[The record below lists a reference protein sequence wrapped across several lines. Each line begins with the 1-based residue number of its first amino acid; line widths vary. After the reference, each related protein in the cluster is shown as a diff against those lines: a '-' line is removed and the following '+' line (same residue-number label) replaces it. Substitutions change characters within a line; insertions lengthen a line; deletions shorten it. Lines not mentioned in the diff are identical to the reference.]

1 MVQGPGRAVLVTG
14 ASSGLGLEVARRLA
28 ARGWAVGLMSRDTA
42 RLNARAVRM
51 TLDNLK
57 CMDCGHTAD
66 QCQYQWDRVWGT
78 NY

>member
-1 MVQGPGRAVLVTG
+1 METLDQRIKILRDGLDYLTDYAERMDACG
-14 ASSGLGLEVARRLA
+14 AIKA
-28 ARGWAVGLMSRDTA
+28 ADTA
-42 RLNARAVRM
+42 RLNAKAVRM